1 MTGGERPFGLG
12 TPEAA
17 EDEDLTE
24 IDERKRGRTRH
35 HVLHQQ
41 REALCVIDHADTRLA
56 RDRLRQD
63 VLYRAVCRCEEQGRA
78 DYTDMRR
85 LLSR

>member
-1 MTGGERPFGLG
+1 MASRECPIRVG
-12 TPEAA
+12 TAEAA

-24 IDERKRGRTRH
+24 IDECQRRRTRH
-35 HVLHQQ
+35 HVLHQE
-41 REALCVIDHADTRLA
+41 RDALCVIDHADTRLA
-56 RDRLRQD
+56 RDGLRQD
-63 VLYRAVCRCEEQGRA
+63 VLYRAACRCEEQGRA